1 MKLLCCHIFHFGGLS
16 DFTMDF
22 NEGLTVIEEENGFGK
37 TTLAEFIRAMFY
49 GFPRSSGRTLGKN
62 LRRKYQPWQGGRYG
76 GTLTFQHAGK
86 CYRIERTFGKTRAGD
101 SFHLTEGENQH
112 PSRDFSE
119 NIGEEL
125 FQLDA
130 DSFERSTY
138 LPQAHSFDTLT
149 TAKIQAK
156 LGNLVDDT
164 NDINNF
170 EKAMEAL
177 RKKRSGY
184 QAFRGDGGR
193 ISQTQAEISAL
204 QETLAALAPVPAQLQ
219 RERQHKQQM
228 EEEQAVHQGA
238 LEKIRTQILKTS
250 EAASIRTI
258 QQHHEALCRQRDT
271 AQQAAE
277 ALRQTLPQQ
286 LPTVE
291 ELEQLLP
298 VWDELSALQDAGE
311 EDPAYRA
318 ARQTAQE
325 HQQRFAEG
333 IPNDVEIEQYELKNT
348 EYISTFSAAQGLCLS
363 PQEENRRQA
372 LTAFFTPGL
381 PEEEALTQLRRSI
394 EDRRQLEQQ
403 AAAEQLSAADRET
416 LGTLEAFFA
425 PGVPTA
431 EELAAKQQSAARIT
445 ALQQENVRITAQQR
459 PQAAAS
465 TPPAARKS
473 RGLVPLLLAVLACVA
488 GVVLLV
494 QKLYVPGAVLGVAG
508 VVVLLLALPGYIRQA
523 VRSELSTVP
532 AVPVLGAAE
541 QEQLRCNQQEIQR
554 LEQELETFC
563 ARYLPQPGPVG
574 ERLASICAKQSLY
587 QSLLERRQG
596 MMVRRRQLNA
606 QMTALQEGMDAFLQ
620 RYFQTIG
627 SYEQCLTALQTRREE
642 YLTLCRKQEELA
654 HALRENTQRAEVL
667 CREIGDFLQ
676 PFYGSVS
683 PADFGKYL
691 GTLRRDSDVY
701 ARACRQLDTLAQ
713 AAQKRTASRES
724 CTARIADF
732 NKKYGLHLPVENRQP
747 ARQLRE
753 QLLEYDR
760 RQTAAQA
767 AEAALQQD
775 ERDHAAQLAAA
786 VTEETLDMDALKRAE
801 AAQKQAVDA
810 LTAELLEQEQK
821 LRLLE
826 QKAEQLPQKQD
837 ALERLSAQ
845 KQEDTAARDLLDQT
859 MELMAQ
865 AKEELNTG
873 YLSDIKKSFAHYMEL
888 LDGTQQEG
896 VALDTDLGVRL
907 ERDGTARELEYFSA
921 GQSDIVMLCMRLALV
936 DALFKETKPFL
947 VLDDPF
953 VNLDDAHTAQ
963 ALRLL
968 QTLGKDHQI
977 LYMVCNSSRSL

>member
-1 MKLLCCHIFHFGGLS
+1 MKLLRCHIFNFGGLS
-16 DFTMDF
+16 DFTLDF
-22 NEGLTVIEEENGFGK
+22 NEGLTVIERENGFGK

-49 GFPRSSGRTLGKN
+49 GFPRTSGRSLGKN

-76 GTLTFQHAGK
+76 GTLTFTHEGK

-101 SFHLTEGENQH
+101 TFHLTEGENQH

-119 NIGEEL
+119 DIGEEL

-193 ISQTQAEISAL
+193 IPQTQAEISAL
-204 QETLAALAPVPAQLQ
+204 QETLAALASVPAQLQ
-219 RERQHKQQM
+219 EERRQKQLA

-250 EAASIRTI
+250 EAVSVRTI

-271 AQQAAE
+271 ARQAAE
-277 ALRQTLPQQ
+277 TLRRDLPEQ
-286 LPTVE
+286 LPAVE
-291 ELEQLLP
+291 ELDRLLP
-298 VWDELSALQDAGE
+298 VWDELSALQTSGE
-311 EDPAYRA
+311 EDPGYRA
-318 ARQTAQE
+318 ARQTAEE
-325 HQQRFAEG
+325 HRQRFANG
-333 IPNDVEIEQYELKNT
+333 IPTDVEIEQYELKNT
-348 EYISTFSAAQGLCLS
+348 EYISTFSAARGLCLS

-372 LTAFFTPGL
+372 LTAFFAPGL
-381 PEEEALTQLRRSI
+381 PEEEALAQLRQCM

-403 AAAEQLSAADRET
+403 AAAEQLSSADREA

-425 PGVPTA
+425 PGVPSA
-431 EELAAKQQSAARIT
+431 EEVTAKQQSAAKIT

-459 PQAAAS
+459 TQAAEP
-465 TPPAARKS
+465 TPSAARKG
-473 RGLVPLLLAVLACVA
+473 RGLLPLLLAALACVA

-494 QKLYVPGAVLGVAG
+494 QKLYVPGAILGVVG
-508 VVVLLLALPGYIRQA
+508 VVVLLLALPSYIRQA
-523 VRSELSTVP
+523 VRSEMSAAP
-532 AVPVLGAAE
+532 AVPVLGAYE
-541 QEQLRCNQQEIQR
+541 QEQLRRNQQEMQR

-563 ARYLPQPGPVG
+563 GRYLSQPESVG
-574 ERLASICAKQSLY
+574 ERLATICAKQTLY

-596 MMVRRRQLNA
+596 MLDRREQLRA
-606 QMTALQEGMDAFLQ
+606 QMAALQEHMEAFLQ
-620 RYFQTIG
+620 RYFHTIG

-642 YLTLCRKQEELA
+642 YLTLSRKKEELA
-654 HALRENTQRAEVL
+654 HALTENTRRAEAL
-667 CREIGDFLQ
+667 AREIGNFLQ
-676 PFYGSVS
+676 PFYGSVA

-701 ARACRQLDTLAQ
+701 ARACQQLDTLAQ
-713 AAQKRTASRES
+713 AAQKRTASREH
-724 CTARIADF
+724 CTARIAAF
-732 NKKYGLHLPVENRQP
+732 NEKYVLHLPVENRQP

-753 QLLEYDR
+753 KLLEYDR
-760 RQTAAQA
+760 RQTAVRA
-767 AEAALQQD
+767 AEAAL
-775 ERDHAAQLAAA
+775 ERDRQENAAQLAAA
-786 VTEETLDMDALKRAE
+786 VAEETLDMDALKRAE
-801 AAQKQAVDA
+801 AAQKQAVDRLA
-810 LTAELLEQEQK
+810 AELLQREQK

-859 MELMAQ
+859 MELMEQ

-888 LDGTQQEG
+888 LDGVQREG

-907 ERDGTARELEYFSA
+907 ERDGTARELDYFSA
-921 GQSDIVMLCMRLALV
+921 GQTDIVMLCMRLALV
-936 DALFKETKPFL
+936 DALFKEAKPFL

-968 QTLGKDHQI
+968 ETLGKDHQI